1 MMNIRTVLGGIVIA
15 GLLGFAGGV
24 ALLQSYPI
32 KSELA
37 VADNFGNFYVASKN
51 RLAKYSTEGK
61 YLFPYEEFRYGKI
74 GAIDPTNPLKLMVY
88 FPDFSTAVFL
98 DKFLSPLSTLNF
110 FELGY
115 QNITA
120 VASSVDGQVWFYDNV
135 DFKLKKIDETGKVF
149 RESQPLNLV
158 LLQTPYPNFML
169 ERDNQV
175 YMNDPQLGIL
185 VFDFYGSYGK
195 TIPLKGLTKFQVM
208 QNSIIYFED
217 QKLKSYSPITFETK
231 EVLLPDTTRVY
242 NSIVS
247 KEKML
252 LLKPDSVFFYSY

>member
-1 MMNIRTVLGGIVIA
+1 MMITRTFFRGIVIA
-15 GLLGFAGGV
+15 ALMGFAGGV
-24 ALLQSYPI
+24 ALLQSYSI

-37 VADNFGNFYVASKN
+37 VADNFGNFYVAGKN

-120 VASSVDGQVWFYDNV
+120 VASSVDGKVWFYDNV

-149 RESQPLNLV
+149 RESQPLNLI
-158 LLQTPYPNFML
+158 LKQTPYPNFML

-195 TIPLKGLTKFQVM
+195 TIPLKGLIKFQVT
-208 QNSIIYFED
+208 QGNIVYFKE
-217 QKLKSYSPITFETK
+217 QKLKSYTPSTFETK
-231 EVLLPDTTRVY
+231 EVQLPDTARLT
-242 NSIVS
+242 NALIS
-247 KEKML
+247 KDKLL